1 MYEIGEEEIEAL
13 ARLIRGKKLFRFG
26 GTPEKPTETDH
37 FERELGAHMGAKH
50 TLAVNSGT
58 SALIC
63 ALVGAGVEPGDE
75 VLVPG
80 YTFMATALAVLNIG
94 AVPVLTEVDA
104 GLMLDPLD
112 VARKIGPRTK
122 AIVPVHM
129 MGHVADLEPI
139 LKIASERNAMV
150 IEDACQCVGG
160 SYRGKRTGTW
170 GRAGAYSFNFYKILT
185 CGEGGAMVTSDEKVW
200 QRARIQHD
208 TGTAWRDDAP
218 ELKVPVFAGENYR
231 FDEMRAAVMRVQL
244 KRLEGILSR
253 LRARNHGLRERLG
266 RPATFEFAPVHDLAG
281 FAGTAMFLRLENRA
295 QAQAFAAEAAKRQL
309 SAGLPYDSGRHVYS
323 NWEPLIKRRGAFHP
337 GRDPLATTEAGKA
350 QAYTVDALPRT
361 LEHLSRTVSI
371 GIGLDWTEQ
380 QLDEAAEKI
389 KLCGKHAASP
399 VAAQ

>member
-26 GTPEKPTETDH
+26 GTPEKPTETDL

-139 LKIASERNAMV
+139 LKIAGERNVMV

-185 CGEGGAMVTSDEKVW
+185 CGEGGAMVTSDETVW

-253 LRARNHGLRERLG
+253 LRARNLGLRERLG
-266 RPATFEFAPVHDLAG
+266 RPETFEFAPVHDLAG

-295 QAQAFAAEAAKRQL
+295 QAQAFAAEAAKQQL
-309 SAGLPYDSGRHVYS
+309 GAGLPYDSGRHVYS

-337 GRDPLATTEAGKA
+337 ARDPLATTEAGKA

-361 LEHLSRTVSI
+361 LEHLARTVSV

-380 QLDEAAEKI
+380 QLDEAAAKL
-389 KLCGKHAASP
+389 KLCGKHAAAP
-399 VAAQ
+399 VSAQ